1 MSDNPFRRRPYVEL
15 GIDSWKVTVL
25 ALGFV
30 ALVLWLLMR

>member
-25 ALGFV
+25 AVGF
-30 ALVLWLLMR
+30 LLLTLWLLSQ